1 MCLFSFEKSQVFH
14 SIFCFSLSPYPWNT
28 RKWPV
33 DVELGKFWV
42 SLLLD
47 NSNLWNKSACF
58 LDKHVNVVGATLQRR
73 ARDVDEMQAWL

>member
-1 MCLFSFEKSQVFH
+1 M
-14 SIFCFSLSPYPWNT
+14 
-28 RKWPV
+28 

-58 LDKHVNVVGATLQRR
+58 LDKHMNVVGATLQRR
-73 ARDVDEMQAWL
+73 ARDVDKMQVSSKVLDCSLLQCR